1 MRRRILHPLLAA
13 ALLAAQWLVFEHES
27 RLDQHA
33 SGHVCEWCL
42 THAPLQAGGT
52 PAALPLPAAGSTP
65 LIPGIVLTAPAGAP
79 LPAYASRAPPLFLS
93 V

>member
-1 MRRRILHPLLAA
+1 MRRRILHLLLAA

-42 THAPLQAGGT
+42 THAPLQAGGM
-52 PAALPLPAAGSTP
+52 PAALPLPLVDSVFLLSVA
-65 LIPGIVLTAPAGAP
+65 VLVTPAGAP
-79 LPAYASRAPPLFLS
+79 LLAYGSRAPPPFLS

>member
-1 MRRRILHPLLAA
+1 MRRRILHLLLAA

-42 THAPLQAGGT
+42 THAPLQAAGV
-52 PAALPLPAAGSTP
+52 PPALPLPVAGNTP
-65 LIPGIVLTAPAGAP
+65 HLAVVVPVTPASAP
-79 LPAYASRAPPLFLS
+79 LPAYGSRAPPLFLS